1 MTLDFQCKKCRSP
14 MQTPDSAAGK
24 KGRCGDCQTVMNI
37 PYPAPTSGAWH
48 DFDESQV
55 YLVERSTAAKMKD
68 GVESLR
74 FNCLRCEKQLWLDN
88 KKTHK
93 KIECSG
99 CGVVMRL
106 SNAAA
111 TSFVVTAVAPVGEDE
126 GICFQCPHCQHGV
139 RVESRFANQK
149 GKCPECQAVVDIP
162 KYSKLVRIKNP
173 TPVAA
178 NLLGVDTA
186 VAVDNEDPLMAGSWD
201 SSPGFAEA
209 SPMVNWDGS
218 RAGTG
223 GGGASQF
230 QQRTRSGMPWED
242 ESWDGSRFWGTA
254 RGVLLSPDDTFGRMK
269 REGEVGPA
277 LRFAVAGMM
286 LGGAALILQGIVFF
300 VIMTIYKSGNLEAG
314 KEVDYGGL
322 MKTMGLGTLAV
333 IAATS
338 LGTLALVFLLSTVHH
353 LALILA
359 QSTSASLGTTIRV
372 VSYAIGSVGVTQIGV
387 ILFPLALLIS
397 LPISL
402 KKGSE
407 EVHGASSGQAMIA
420 LLISFSI
427 IAAFVITVLVMIK
440 LL

>member
-24 KGRCGDCQTVMNI
+24 KGRCGDCDTVMNI
-37 PYPAPTSGAWH
+37 PYPAPASGAWQ

-55 YLVERSTAAKMKD
+55 YLVEQSTTGKMKD
-68 GVESLR
+68 GIEALR
-74 FNCLRCEKQLWLDN
+74 FNCLRCEKQLWLYN
-88 KKTHK
+88 EKAHK

-99 CGVVMRL
+99 CGIIMRL

-111 TSFVVTAVAPVGEDE
+111 TSSVVTAVAPVSEDD
-126 GICFQCPHCQHGV
+126 GIRFQCPHCQHGV
-139 RVESRFANQK
+139 RVDSRFANQK

-162 KYSKLVRIKNP
+162 KYSKLVRVKDP
-173 TPVAA
+173 TPMAI
-178 NLLGVDTA
+178 NPLGIDTA

-201 SSPGFAEA
+201 ASPGFAEA
-209 SPMVNWDGS
+209 SPMVSWDGS

-242 ESWDGSRFWGTA
+242 ESWNGSRFWGTA

-286 LGGAALILQGIVFF
+286 LGGAALILYGLVAMAIGV
-300 VIMTIYKSGNLEAG
+300 MGLEAG
-314 KEVDYGGL
+314 KKAEYGLL
-322 MKTMGLGTLAV
+322 MKYMGLGTLAV

-372 VSYAIGSVGVTQIGV
+372 VSYAIGSVGVTQIGL

-427 IAAFVITVLVMIK
+427 IAAFVIAILVMIK

>member
-1 MTLDFQCKKCRSP
+1 
-14 MQTPDSAAGK
+14 
-24 KGRCGDCQTVMNI
+24 
-37 PYPAPTSGAWH
+37 
-48 DFDESQV
+48 
-55 YLVERSTAAKMKD
+55 
-68 GVESLR
+68 
-74 FNCLRCEKQLWLDN
+74 
-88 KKTHK
+88 
-93 KIECSG
+93 
-99 CGVVMRL
+99 
-106 SNAAA
+106 
-111 TSFVVTAVAPVGEDE
+111 
-126 GICFQCPHCQHGV
+126 
-139 RVESRFANQK
+139 
-149 GKCPECQAVVDIP
+149 
-162 KYSKLVRIKNP
+162 
-173 TPVAA
+173 
-178 NLLGVDTA
+178 
-186 VAVDNEDPLMAGSWD
+186 
-201 SSPGFAEA
+201 
-209 SPMVNWDGS
+209 
-218 RAGTG
+218 
-223 GGGASQF
+223 
-230 QQRTRSGMPWED
+230 MPWED
-242 ESWDGSRFWGTA
+242 ESWNGSRFWGTA
-254 RGVLLSPDDTFGRMK
+254 RGVLLSPNDTFGRMK

-314 KEVDYGGL
+314 EGGVDYGGL

-372 VSYAIGSVGVTQIGV
+372 VSYAIGSVGVTQIGF

-407 EVHGASSGQAMIA
+407 EVHGASSGQAVIA

-427 IAAFVITVLVMIK
+427 IAAFVIAVLVMIK

>member
-37 PYPAPTSGAWH
+37 PYPAPTSGAWQ

-55 YLVERSTAAKMKD
+55 YLVEQSTTGKMKD
-68 GVESLR
+68 GIEALR
-74 FNCLRCEKQLWLDN
+74 FNCLRCEKQLWLYN
-88 KKTHK
+88 EKAHK

-99 CGVVMRL
+99 CGIIMRL

-111 TSFVVTAVAPVGEDE
+111 TSSVVTAVAPVGEDE
-126 GICFQCPHCQHGV
+126 GIRFQCPHCQHGV

-162 KYSKLVRIKNP
+162 KYSKLVRVKNP

-178 NLLGVDTA
+178 NPLGVDTA

-201 SSPGFAEA
+201 SNTGFAET

-223 GGGASQF
+223 GGESQF
-230 QQRTRSGMPWED
+230 QERTRSGMPWED
-242 ESWDGSRFWGTA
+242 ESWNGSRFWGTA

-300 VIMTIYKSGNLEAG
+300 VILTIYKSGNLEAG
-314 KEVDYGGL
+314 KEVDYSGL
-322 MKTMGLGTLAV
+322 MKPMGLGTLAV
-333 IAATS
+333 LAATS

-372 VSYAIGSVGVTQIGV
+372 VSYAIGSVGVTQIGL

-427 IAAFVITVLVMIK
+427 IAAFVIVVLVMIK